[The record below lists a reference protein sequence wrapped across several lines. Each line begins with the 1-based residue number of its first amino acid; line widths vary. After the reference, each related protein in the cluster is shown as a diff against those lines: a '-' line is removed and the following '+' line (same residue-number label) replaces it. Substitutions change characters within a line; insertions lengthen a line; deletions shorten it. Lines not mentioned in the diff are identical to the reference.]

1 MQVLSTLKEIID
13 TVIGQLIPGLLK
25 KKLVPVKI
33 PVKK

>member
-1 MQVLSTLKEIID
+1 MQVLNTLKEIID
-13 TVIGQLIPGLLK
+13 SVIEQLIPGFLK